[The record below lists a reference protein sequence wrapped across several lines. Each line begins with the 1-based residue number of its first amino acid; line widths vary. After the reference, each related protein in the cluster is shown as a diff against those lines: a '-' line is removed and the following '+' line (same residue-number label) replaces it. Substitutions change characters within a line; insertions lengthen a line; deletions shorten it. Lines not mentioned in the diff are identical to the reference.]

1 MRRKLATVL
10 MGLVVSTTI
19 LSSCGSEAASFCD
32 SARSFEKAVRELDVN
47 ELASSLDEKFWSSLL
62 DTMDELIA
70 SEQGQIRTELET
82 LRSELTSVIDRLEQV
97 DYNLIRAALDPETA
111 SSYLAIAAALV
122 LFVAD
127 TLQNEIET
135 NC

>member
-1 MRRKLATVL
+1 MRRKLTTVL
-10 MGLVVSTTI
+10 VGLILSATI
-19 LSSCGSEAASFCD
+19 LSSCGSQAASFCD

-70 SEQGQIRTELET
+70 SEQGRIRTELET
-82 LRSELTSVIDRLEQV
+82 LRSQLASVVDRLEKV

-111 SSYLAIAAALV
+111 TSYLAIAAALV

-127 TLQNEIET
+127 SLQNEIKA

>member
-1 MRRKLATVL
+1 MRRKLTTVL
-10 MGLVVSTTI
+10 VGLILSATI
-19 LSSCGSEAASFCD
+19 LSSCGSQAASFCD

-70 SEQGQIRTELET
+70 SEQGRIWTELEA
-82 LRSELTSVIDRLEQV
+82 LRSQLASVVDRLEKV

-111 SSYLAIAAALV
+111 TSYLAIAAALV

-127 TLQNEIET
+127 SLQNEIKA

>member
-1 MRRKLATVL
+1 MRRKLTTVL
-10 MGLVVSTTI
+10 VGLILSATI
-19 LSSCGSEAASFCD
+19 LSSCGSQAASFCD
-32 SARSFEKAVRELDVN
+32 SARSFEKAVRELDVK

-70 SEQGQIRTELET
+70 SEQGRIRTELET
-82 LRSELTSVIDRLEQV
+82 LRSQLASVVDRLEKV

-111 SSYLAIAAALV
+111 TSYLAIAAALV

-127 TLQNEIET
+127 SLQNEIKA

>member
-1 MRRKLATVL
+1 MRRKATAVMISVAL
-10 MGLVVSTTI
+10 SSSLLV
-19 LSSCGSEAASFCD
+19 SCGSESASFCE
-32 SARSFEKAVRELDVN
+32 SARSFEKAVRELNVN

-70 SEQGQIRTELET
+70 SEQGQMKTELES
-82 LRSELTSVIDRLEQV
+82 LRSELVSVIDRLEQV
-97 DYNLIRAALDPETA
+97 DYNLVMAAVDPETA
-111 SSYLAIAAALV
+111 TSYLAIAAALV

-127 TLQNEIET
+127 TLQSEIQT

>member
-1 MRRKLATVL
+1 MRRKLTTVL
-10 MGLVVSTTI
+10 VGLILSATI
-19 LSSCGSEAASFCD
+19 LSSCGSQAASFCD

-70 SEQGQIRTELET
+70 SEQGRIWTVLEA
-82 LRSELTSVIDRLEQV
+82 LRSQLASVVDRLEKV

-111 SSYLAIAAALV
+111 TSYLAIAAALV

-127 TLQNEIET
+127 SLQNEIKA

>member
-1 MRRKLATVL
+1 MRRKLTTVL
-10 MGLVVSTTI
+10 VGLILSATI
-19 LSSCGSEAASFCD
+19 LSSCGSQAASFCD

-70 SEQGQIRTELET
+70 SEQGRIRTELET
-82 LRSELTSVIDRLEQV
+82 LRYQLASVVDRLEKV

-111 SSYLAIAAALV
+111 TSYLAIAAALV

-127 TLQNEIET
+127 SLQNEIKA

>member
-1 MRRKLATVL
+1 MLTASIASAAL
-10 MGLVVSTTI
+10 SLSLLV
-19 LSSCGSEAASFCD
+19 SCGSESASFCE

-70 SEQGQIRTELET
+70 SEQGQMKTELEA
-82 LRSELTSVIDRLEQV
+82 LRSELVSVIDRLEQV
-97 DYNLIRAALDPETA
+97 DYNLVMAALDPETA
-111 SSYLAIAAALV
+111 TSYLAIAAALV

-127 TLQNEIET
+127 TLQSEIET